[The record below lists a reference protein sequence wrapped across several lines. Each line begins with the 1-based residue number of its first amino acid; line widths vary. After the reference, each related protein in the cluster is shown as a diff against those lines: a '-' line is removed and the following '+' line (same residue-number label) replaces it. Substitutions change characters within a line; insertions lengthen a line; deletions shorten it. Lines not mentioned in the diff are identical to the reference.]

1 MIKRTATANTAAG
14 GLSPARLKNDDPA
27 IWTLRRLRLAD
38 GTEFSAATRE
48 ARAKETEAEK
58 RERLKAERRE
68 MAEALRRHR
77 ASTSKGGRNDGG
89 C

>member
-1 MIKRTATANTAAG
+1 MIKRTATTNTAAG

-27 IWTLRRLRLAD
+27 IWTLRRVRLAN
-38 GTEFSAATRE
+38 GAEFSAATRE

-58 RERLKAERRE
+58 RERLRAERRE

-77 ASTSKGGRNDGG
+77 LSNDNKERR
-89 C
+89 